1 MMMRPDD
8 LNEIEIPAGIDRGFP
23 KCCRDMI
30 DRGYGPCV
38 TMFSSQ
44 EWDMVLE
51 ATYGDSWTI
60 LELNSSEEL
69 VRAFR
74 KPWN

>member
-8 LNEIEIPAGIDRGFP
+8 LNEIEIPDGIDRGFP
-23 KCCRDMI
+23 GCCKAMI

-38 TMFSSQ
+38 TMVSGQ

-51 ATYGDSWTI
+51 KTYGDSWTI

-69 VRAFR
+69 IRAFR
-74 KPWN
+74 RPWN